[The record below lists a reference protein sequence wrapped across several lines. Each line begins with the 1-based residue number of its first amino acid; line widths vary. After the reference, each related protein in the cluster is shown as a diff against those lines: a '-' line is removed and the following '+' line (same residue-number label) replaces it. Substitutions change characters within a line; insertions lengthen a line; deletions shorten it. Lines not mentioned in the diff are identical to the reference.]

1 MDMNRRRMLALAV
14 AAASMPVLAAC
25 GGDTRQ
31 QKQAAA
37 PVKTGIQTIDPN
49 RPGND
54 TWPFEEAEKLNDSLR
69 WPRSDV
75 ADPAAK
81 VTITIASTSDVI
93 AEVRNM
99 QFDYF
104 FRKRHPNI
112 EIKRETSTFDGFL
125 TKYMA
130 QAAGGSLPDVMYNH
144 YSWTQNFISNNIVA
158 PLEDFISRS
167 PDFARDDLPKA
178 GLAYF
183 ERGGKLYGLPTDM
196 APKLLFFNKDIF
208 DKAGLKYPDET
219 WTFEQMIETAKKLK
233 SGSGATKIFGFSP
246 TPKPAPD
253 LSTVFLMP
261 YGGRFL
267 SPDETQVQVNSPE
280 AVKTLGMWLD
290 LLLKDGVTPSLAEE
304 LLLEKVDPWKS
315 GHAAMHING
324 AWIMTE
330 LAKQKAF
337 KWGATHVP
345 KGPQGRFSP
354 AVGSALVITEASR
367 QKEAAWLYIYEYLSS
382 SGYQFRRI
390 SAPARQ
396 SAWLPNAEALGIPA
410 ETAELVKE
418 ILADYATSD
427 GVLRLP
433 ATKKAVDTAKPIW
446 ERAMLGKIDAKAAL
460 DEIAAK
466 VGPLLAE
473 NKIA

>member
-1 MDMNRRRMLALAV
+1 MDMNRRQILALAV
-14 AAASMPVLAAC
+14 AAAAVPALSAC
-25 GGDTRQ
+25 AGDTRQ

-37 PVKTGIQTIDPN
+37 PVKSGVPTLDPN
-49 RPGND
+49 RPGNE
-54 TWPFEEAEKLNDSLR
+54 TWPFEQAEALNRSLT
-69 WPRSDV
+69 WPKTNV
-75 ADPAAK
+75 PDPSSK
-81 VTITIASTSDVI
+81 VVITIANTSDVI
-93 AEVRNM
+93 AEVRNA
-99 QFDYF
+99 QFDF
-104 FRKRHPNI
+104 FFKQRHPNI
-112 EIKRETSTFDGFL
+112 EIRRETSTFDSFL

-144 YSWTQNFISNNIVA
+144 YSWTQNFIANGIVH
-158 PLEDFISRS
+158 PLDEFIART
-167 PDFARDDLPKA
+167 PDFGMADLPEA

-183 ERGGKLYGLPTDM
+183 RRDGKLYGLPTDM
-196 APKLLFFNKDIF
+196 APKLLYFNKDIF

-219 WTFEQMIETAKKLK
+219 WTFEKMIETAKKLK

-246 TPKPAPD
+246 SPKPAPD

-267 SPDETQVQVNSPE
+267 SPDETQVVINSPE
-280 AVKTLGMWLD
+280 AVKTMSMWLD
-290 LLLKDGVTPSLAEE
+290 LLVKDGVTPSLAEE

-330 LAKQKAF
+330 LSKQKAF

-354 AVGSALVITEASR
+354 AVGSALVMPASSR
-367 QKEAAWLYIYEYLSS
+367 NKEAAWIYMYEYLST

-396 SAWLPNAEALGIPA
+396 SAWLPNAEALGIPK

-427 GVLRLP
+427 GVMRMP
-433 ATKKAVDTAKPIW
+433 ATKKIVDTAKPIW
-446 ERAMLGKIDAKAAL
+446 ERAMIGKVDAETAL
-460 DEIAAK
+460 KEIADK
-466 VGPLLAE
+466 VAPLLAE

>member
-1 MDMNRRRMLALAV
+1 MDLNRRQMLALA
-14 AAASMPVLAAC
+14 AAVPLLSSCA
-25 GGDTRQ
+25 GDTRQ
-31 QKQAAA
+31 RKQAAA
-37 PVKTGIQTIDPN
+37 PVKSGVPTLDPN

-54 TWPFEEAEKLNDSLR
+54 TWPYAEAEALNNSLT
-69 WPRSDV
+69 WPKTGV
-75 ADPAAK
+75 ADPAGK
-81 VTITIASTSDVI
+81 VVITVATTSDVI
-93 AEVRNM
+93 AEVRNA
-99 QFDYF
+99 QFDFF

-144 YSWTQNFISNNIVA
+144 YSWTQNFISNDIVQ
-158 PLEDFISRS
+158 PLDDFI
-167 PDFARDDLPKA
+167 ARTPEFGMSDLPKA

-183 ERGGKLYGLPTDM
+183 QRDGRLYGLPTDM
-196 APKLLFFNKDIF
+196 APKLLFYNKDLF
-208 DKAGLKYPDET
+208 DRAGLKYPDES
-219 WTFEQMIETAKKLK
+219 WTFDKLVESARK
-233 SGSGATKIFGFSP
+233 LTGGEGAQKVFGFSP
-246 TPKPAPD
+246 TPTPAPD

-267 SPDETQVQVNSPE
+267 SADETQVLIDRPE
-280 AVKTLGMWLD
+280 AQKVMSLWLD
-290 LLLKDGVTPSLAEE
+290 LLTKDRATPSLAE
-304 LLLEKVDPWKS
+304 LQLLEKVDPWKS
-315 GHAAMHING
+315 GHAALHING

-345 KGPQGRFSP
+345 KGPAGRFSP
-354 AVGSALVITEASR
+354 AVGSALVMTAASQ
-367 QKEAAWLYIYEYLSS
+367 QKDAAWIYMYEFLST

-396 SAWLPNAEALGIPA
+396 SAWLPNAEALGIPK

-433 ATKKAVDTAKPIW
+433 ATKKIVDTAKPVW
-446 ERAMLGKIDAKAAL
+446 ERAMIGKADAGSAL
-460 DEIAAK
+460 KEIAAK

-473 NKIA
+473 NKIG